1 MAQTRSHS
9 RGRKVVRW
17 TVWLVT
23 FGFTALAFA
32 QDLTFSA
39 KVDKTTVDLGDPIS
53 LTITLSGDLSGVALP
68 APQLPEGF
76 VVAGRSQS
84 TNFSIRAGAME
95 RSVSLLYVLIP
106 QRAGTFQLGP
116 FRIEHQHRRVTTD
129 PIEITVKKPAL
140 PPSLKTPQ
148 GERFTL

>member
-1 MAQTRSHS
+1 MAR
-9 RGRKVVRW
+9 RLIRW
-17 TVWLVT
+17 AVWILG
-23 FGFTALAFA
+23 FGVAAFAFA

-53 LTITLSGDLSGVALP
+53 LTITLSGDLSGIQLP
-68 APQLPEGF
+68 ALQLPEGF

-95 RSVSLLYVLIP
+95 RSMSLLYVLIP

-116 FRIEHQHRRVTTD
+116 FRIEHQHRNVQTD